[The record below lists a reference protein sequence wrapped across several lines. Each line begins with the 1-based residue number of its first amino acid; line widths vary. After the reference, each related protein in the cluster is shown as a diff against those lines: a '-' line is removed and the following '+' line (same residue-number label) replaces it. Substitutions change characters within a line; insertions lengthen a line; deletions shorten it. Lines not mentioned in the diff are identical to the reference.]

1 MFSKKTL
8 MIVGIIILIAVN
20 ITVLSISTNRRNPP
34 YDPGRITLFL
44 FSPFQE
50 TITHTINFI
59 QGIWHHYFYLVTVA
73 KQNDQLKKT
82 LSITTERNHQLA
94 EIELSNRRL
103 RKLLNFQQNITN
115 QVVAAEVIGKDP
127 SVWFKTIIIDKGRT
141 DGIEKGFPVLIPEG
155 IAGQVIE
162 VAMRH
167 SKVLLIIDPNSAVD
181 ALVQRTRSRGLIK
194 GGIGGKCLFKYVL
207 RKHEIRVGDAVIS
220 SGLDGVYPKG
230 LHIGNISGVIRR
242 NAGIFQ
248 EVTVTPNVDFEKL
261 EQVLVMLRQPEI
273 EVVGEL

>member
-34 YDPGRITLFL
+34 YDPGRVTLFL

-50 TITHTINFI
+50 TITHTIHFI
-59 QGIWHHYFYLVTVA
+59 EEIWRHYFYLVNVA
-73 KQNDQLKKT
+73 KQNNELKKT

-103 RKLLNFQQNITN
+103 RKLLNFKRNVTN

-127 SVWFKTIIIDKGRT
+127 SAWFKTIIIDKGRT
-141 DGIEKGFPVLIPEG
+141 DGVEKGFPVLIPEG

-162 VAMRH
+162 VAKRH

-207 RKHEIRVGDAVIS
+207 RKHEIRVGDTVIS

-230 LHIGNISGVIRR
+230 LHIGKISGVIRR
-242 NAGIFQ
+242 NSGIFQ

-261 EQVLVMLRQPEI
+261 EQVLVMLGKPEN
-273 EVVGEL
+273 EVVEPL

>member
-8 MIVGIIILIAVN
+8 MIVGIILLIAVN
-20 ITVLSISTNRRNPP
+20 ITVLAISTKRRNPS
-34 YDPGRITLFL
+34 YDPGRITLFFL
-44 FSPFQE
+44 APFQE
-50 TITHTINFI
+50 AVSHAIGFAE
-59 QGIWHHYFYLVTVA
+59 GIWNHYFYLVSVA
-73 KQNDQLKKT
+73 KQNDELRKT
-82 LSITTERNHQLA
+82 LNVTAERNRQLA
-94 EIELSNRRL
+94 EIELSNQRL
-103 RKLLNFQQNITN
+103 RKLLNFKQNIAN
-115 QVVAAEVIGKDP
+115 RVIPAEVIGKDP
-127 SVWFKTIIIDKGRT
+127 STWFKTIIIDKGSA
-141 DGIEKGFPVLIPEG
+141 DGIRKGFPVVVPEG

-162 VAMRH
+162 VAHRH

-194 GGIGGKCLFKYVL
+194 GGVGGKCLLKYVL

-230 LHIGNISGVIRR
+230 LMIGQISGVIRR

-261 EQVLVMLRQPEI
+261 EQVLVMFKQTEH
-273 EVVGEL
+273 EVGLSR

>member
-20 ITVLSISTNRRNPP
+20 ITVLSISTNRRNSS

-50 TITHTINFI
+50 TTTQTINFI
-59 QGIWHHYFYLVTVA
+59 KGIWRHYFNLVTVA
-73 KQNDQLKKT
+73 KQNDHLKKRLNT
-82 LSITTERNHQLA
+82 ITERNRQLA

-103 RKLLNFQQNITN
+103 RKLLNFQQNITD

-127 SVWFKTIIIDKGRT
+127 SAWFKTIIIDKGSA

-162 VAMRH
+162 LAAGH

-194 GGIGGKCLFKYVL
+194 GGLGGKCLFKYVL

-230 LHIGNISGVIRR
+230 LHIGKISGVIRR

-261 EQVLVMLRQPEI
+261 EQVLVVLRQPEI
-273 EVVGEL
+273 EIDEQL

>member
-1 MFSKKTL
+1 

-20 ITVLSISTNRRNPP
+20 ITVLSISTKRRNPS
-34 YDPGRITLFL
+34 YDPGRVTLFF
-44 FSPFQE
+44 FSPLQE
-50 TITHTINFI
+50 AITHSINFI
-59 QGIWHHYFYLVTVA
+59 EGLWHHYFYLVTVA

-82 LSITTERNHQLA
+82 LSITAERNRQLA

-103 RKLLNFQQNITN
+103 RKLLDFQQNITN
-115 QVVAAEVIGKDP
+115 RVVAAEVIGKDP
-127 SVWFKTIIIDKGRT
+127 SVWFKTIVIDKGSA
-141 DGIEKGFPVLIPEG
+141 DGIAKGFPVLIPEG

-162 VAMRH
+162 VSKRH

-194 GGIGGKCLFKYVL
+194 GGVGGKCLFKYVL
-207 RKHEIRVGDAVIS
+207 RKHEIRVGDSVIS

-230 LHIGNISGVIRR
+230 LDIGRISGIIRR

-261 EQVLVMLRQPEI
+261 EQVLVMLKQPDI
-273 EVVGEL
+273 EVLEEL

>member
-20 ITVLSISTNRRNPP
+20 ITVLSISTKRRNPS
-34 YDPGRITLFL
+34 YDPGRVTLFL

-50 TITHTINFI
+50 TITRAINFI
-59 QGIWHHYFYLVTVA
+59 DGIWRHYFYLVTVA
-73 KQNDQLKKT
+73 KQNDALRQA
-82 LSITTERNHQLA
+82 LSVTAERNRQLA
-94 EIELSNRRL
+94 EIELSNQRL
-103 RKLLNFQQNITN
+103 RKLLNFQQNVTD

-127 SVWFKTIIIDKGRT
+127 SAWFKTIVIDKGRS

-162 VAMRH
+162 VAGGH

-207 RKHEIRVGDAVIS
+207 RKHEIRVGDTVIS

-230 LHIGNISGVIRR
+230 LHIGKISGVIRR

-261 EQVLVMLRQPEI
+261 EQVMVMLRQPEI
-273 EVVGEL
+273 EVIDEL

>member
-20 ITVLSISTNRRNPP
+20 ITVLSISTKRRNPS
-34 YDPGRITLFL
+34 YDPGRVTLFL
-44 FSPFQE
+44 FSPFQKTVRQVLSFVE
-50 TITHTINFI
+50 
-59 QGIWHHYFYLVTVA
+59 GIWNHYFYLVTVA
-73 KQNDQLKKT
+73 KQNNELRKT
-82 LSITTERNHQLA
+82 LSITAERNRQLA
-94 EIELSNRRL
+94 EIELSNQRL
-103 RKLLNFQQNITN
+103 RKLLNFKQTIANRVIP
-115 QVVAAEVIGKDP
+115 AEVIGKDP
-127 SVWFKTIIIDKGRT
+127 STWFKTIIIDKGRA
-141 DGIEKGFPVLIPEG
+141 DGIEKGFPVVIHEG

-162 VAMRH
+162 VSHRY

-194 GGIGGKCLFKYVL
+194 GGIGGRCLFKYVL
-207 RKHEIRVGDAVIS
+207 RKHEIRVGDIVIS

-230 LHIGNISGVIRR
+230 LLIGKISGVIRR

-261 EQVLVMLRQPEI
+261 EQVLVMLKEPEPEGI
-273 EVVGEL
+273 QE